1 MIMKIICIGRNY
13 SEHVKELNSA
23 MPDDLVFFLKPET
36 ALLLNNKP
44 FHLPQFSCDIH
55 HEIEIVLKIKK
66 DGKKVDEKDADNF
79 YDELTVG
86 IDFTARDIQKILKE
100 KSLPWEKAKAFDD
113 SAVVGKFIS
122 KKTLPAMNNLNF
134 HLNINNK
141 TVQKG
146 NTRDLLFSFDK
157 IISHVSQYMTLKEDD
172 LIYTGTPAGVG
183 AVKSSD
189 VLEGFLEDQK
199 LLLCE
204 ILQ

>member
-1 MIMKIICIGRNY
+1 MKIICIGRNY